1 MKYFEDTDTAVI
13 EFSEQSAH
21 ETREIN
27 ENISIDLDKNGNLV
41 VMRACSVRGERVTRH
56 NGNPSTKG
64 GGPIRL
70 LDKEEDIMC
79 IVSYS
84 HTNSQTSIF

>member
-21 ETREIN
+21 EIREIN

-41 VMRACSVRGERVTRH
+41 GMTIEHAKTQANMNE
-56 NGNPSTKG
+56 
-64 GGPIRL
+64 L
-70 LDKEEDIMC
+70 LFQQM
-79 IVSYS
+79 SAG
-84 HTNSQTSIF
+84 